1 MKTIVFLASLS
12 GLLALHAS
20 TVGAEVT
27 GDAAGPADA
36 QDAGDASAINPADIT
51 NINCNDSVV
60 FQEFNN
66 PPATCT
72 FGSTY
77 DAGDVGIFRTCTY
90 LNSGTLFICSESFTE
105 SFFHS
110 AVPTANG
117 CVDGGFVQQVNSNVQ
132 SNCPF

>member
-1 MKTIVFLASLS
+1 MPRSR
-12 GLLALHAS
+12 
-20 TVGAEVT
+20 
-27 GDAAGPADA
+27 GDAAAPADA
-36 QDAGDASAINPADIT
+36 QDTGNASAIKPADIT

-90 LNSGTLFICSESFTE
+90 LSSGTLFVCSESFTE

-110 AVPTANG
+110 AVPSGGG
-117 CVDGGFVQQVNSNVQ
+117 CVDGGFVQQVNSGWTVRRGTRGE
-132 SNCPF
+132 C